1 MKKVKVAILFVAVL
15 ALLAL
20 ANYAFKM
27 DPTQLAAR
35 GVGKDPH
42 HHDGEEHEAAEEA
55 VVAITPLG
63 SEGAPVTIEV
73 FYAGEAS
80 CRETFL
86 PIMSEIHATYNN
98 NVRIN
103 FSDLMDADVNK
114 RAREMTLQAT
124 PGLTINGK
132 TIVKVPGAGSFDTV
146 VFSGSPQDR
155 SWNPD
160 TLHKAIQAEL
170 TACGIEFD
178 EPAPQIPPQ
187 PGEHAGHDH

>member
-1 MKKVKVAILFVAVL
+1 MKRVKVAIVFVAVL
-15 ALLAL
+15 GLLAL
-20 ANYAFKM
+20 ANYTFKM

-35 GVGKDPH
+35 GVGREAHQHNDEDQ
-42 HHDGEEHEAAEEA
+42 HDEEPVA
-55 VVAITPLG
+55 AITPLG
-63 SEGAPVTIEV
+63 PEGAPVTIEV

-80 CRETFL
+80 CQETFW
-86 PIMSEIHATYNN
+86 PIMSEINTTYRD

-114 RAREMTLQAT
+114 RAREMTLHAT

-146 VFSGSPQDR
+146 VFTGSPEDR

-160 TLHKAIQAEL
+160 TLHKAIEAEL
-170 TACGIEFD
+170 TARGIEFD

-187 PGEHAGHDH
+187 PGERAGHNH